1 MMVYRWVQLQK
12 DERTPTV
19 QKTSSQTN
27 RTRKG
32 MAPRHLA
39 WLFLRGAEQLNKQE
53 KQTLSLI
60 RQTPTVERVYTLA
73 QQLVTM
79 VKERNAQPLS
89 DWFRDCQRSGVSDLM
104 TFAQG
109 LENERSA
116 LHGALTLPYS
126 NGPVEGKI
134 TKLKYIKR
142 SMYGRSAFPLLR
154 QKVLKAA

>member
-1 MMVYRWVQLQK
+1 MVYRWVQLQK
-12 DERTPTV
+12 DEPTLAA
-19 QKTSSQTN
+19 QKTQSQTN
-27 RTRKG
+27 RTLKS

-39 WLFLRGAEQLNKQE
+39 WLFLRDAEQLTKQE

-60 RQTPTVERVYTLA
+60 RQTPNVELAYTLA

-79 VKERNAQPLS
+79 VKERNALPLS
-89 DWFRDCQRSGVSDLM
+89 AWFQDCQRSGVSDLM

-109 LENERSA
+109 LANERSA
-116 LHGALTLPYS
+116 LYAALTLPYS

>member
-12 DERTPTV
+12 DEPMLTA
-19 QKTSSQTN
+19 QKTPSQTN
-27 RTRKG
+27 RTMKS

-39 WLFLRGAEQLNKQE
+39 WLFLRDAEQLNKHE
-53 KQTLSLI
+53 KQTLALI
-60 RQTPTVERVYTLA
+60 RQTPNVELAYTLA
-73 QQLVTM
+73 QQLVAM
-79 VKERNAQPLS
+79 VKERNVLPLS
-89 DWFRDCQRSGVSDLM
+89 TWFRDCQRSGVSDLM

-116 LHGALTLPYS
+116 LHAALTLPYS

>member
-1 MMVYRWVQLQK
+1 
-12 DERTPTV
+12 
-19 QKTSSQTN
+19 
-27 RTRKG
+27 

-39 WLFLRGAEQLNKQE
+39 WLFLRDAEQLNQQE

-60 RQTPTVERVYTLA
+60 RQAPNVELAYTLA
-73 QQLVTM
+73 QQLVIM
-79 VKERNAQPLS
+79 VKQRNTQSLS
-89 DWFRDCQRSGVSDLM
+89 TWFQDCQRSGVSDLM

-116 LHGALTLPYS
+116 LYAALTLPYS

-134 TKLKYIKR
+134 NKLKYIKR